1 MEPELSKEERL
12 INTDIEK
19 TVNDIIDFIRRYAI
33 DLKKDGAL
41 IGLSGGLD
49 SCVTLKLCIEAL
61 GHDRVRAV
69 ILPERD
75 SDPSHMR
82 DAKEFAKSLS
92 IKYTVKKISPMLWWL
107 GVYRL
112 YPSTFLF
119 SRRFQKKF
127 VMKERKK
134 LSKTIGKDLYLA
146 NLEGEGNQ
154 ELNKGLAFYRIKH
167 RIRSSILF
175 YYSELYNYLFVGT
188 SNKSE
193 WLTGFFVKY
202 GDGIADIMPLIS
214 LFKTQ
219 VNDIASHL
227 KIDSHFINKAPSPD
241 LIPGINDSDMLK
253 MSYGKLDLV
262 LAGLEKNITEDKI
275 IRISG
280 ATLEEIERVRSMIS
294 KSEYLRTWPIG
305 FK

>member
-1 MEPELSKEERL
+1 MIKKEGF

-19 TVNDIIDFIRRYAI
+19 TVNAIIGFIRRYAI
-33 DLKKDGAL
+33 DLKKNGAL

-49 SCVTLKLCIEAL
+49 SCVTLKLCVEAL
-61 GHDRVRAV
+61 GPDRVRAV

-75 SDPSHMR
+75 SDPSQMR
-82 DAKEFAKSLS
+82 DAKKFAENLS
-92 IKYTVKKISPMLWWL
+92 VKYTIKRISPILWWL

-112 YPSTFLF
+112 YPPSFLF
-119 SRRFQKKF
+119 SRNVQKRFVTKH
-127 VMKERKK
+127 RKK
-134 LSKTIGKDLYLA
+134 LSEAIGGDLYLA
-146 NLEGEGNQ
+146 NLEGENNR

-219 VNDIASHL
+219 VNDIASYL
-227 KIDSHFINKAPSPD
+227 NIDTYFIEKAPSPD
-241 LIPGINDSDMLK
+241 LIPGITDSDMLK
-253 MSYGKLDLV
+253 MSYGKLDQI
-262 LAGLEKNITEDKI
+262 LAGLERNKTEDEISKF
-275 IRISG
+275 SG
-280 ATLEEIERVRSMIS
+280 ATKEEMERVMSMMS
-294 KSEYLRTWPIG
+294 KSENLRTWPIG

>member
-1 MEPELSKEERL
+1 MELELNKEERL
-12 INTDIEK
+12 IATDIEK

-33 DLKKDGAL
+33 DLSKNGAL
-41 IGLSGGLD
+41 VGLSGGLD

-61 GHDRVRAV
+61 GRDNVMAV

-75 SDPSHMR
+75 SDPSQMR
-82 DAKEFAKSLS
+82 DAKDFANSLS
-92 IKYTVKKISPMLWWL
+92 IKYTVKRISPILWWL

-112 YPSTFLF
+112 YPPTFLF
-119 SRRFQKKF
+119 SRSMQGKF
-127 VMKERKK
+127 VKGERNK

-146 NLEGEGNQ
+146 NLEGDNNK
-154 ELNKGLAFYRIKH
+154 ELNKGIAFYRIKH

-175 YYSELYNYLFVGT
+175 YYSELYNYLLVGT

-202 GDGIADIMPLIS
+202 GDGVADIMPLLS
-214 LFKTQ
+214 LYKTQ
-219 VNDIASHL
+219 VNDIASYL
-227 KIDSHFINKAPSPD
+227 NIDSHLISKPPSPD
-241 LIPGINDSDMLK
+241 LIPGITDSDMLK
-253 MSYGKLDLV
+253 MSYAKLDLV
-262 LAGLEKNITEDKI
+262 LAGLEKNITEENI
-275 IRISG
+275 STISG
-280 ATLEEIERVRSMIS
+280 ANTEEIERVRSMIA

>member
-1 MEPELSKEERL
+1 MIKKEGF

-19 TVNDIIDFIRRYAI
+19 TVKAIIDFIRRYAI
-33 DLKKDGAL
+33 DLKRNGAL

-61 GHDRVRAV
+61 GRDRVRAI

-75 SDPSHMR
+75 SDPTQMR
-82 DAKEFAKSLS
+82 DAKKFAESLS
-92 IKYTVKKISPMLWWL
+92 VKYTVKRISPILWWL

-112 YPSTFLF
+112 YPPSFLF
-119 SRRFQKKF
+119 SRSVQKRFVIKH
-127 VMKERKK
+127 RKK
-134 LSKTIGKDLYLA
+134 LSKAIGKDLYLA
-146 NLEGEGNQ
+146 NLEGENNQ

-202 GDGIADIMPLIS
+202 GDGVADIMPLIS

-219 VNDIASHL
+219 VNDIASYL
-227 KIDSHFINKAPSPD
+227 NIDAYFIEKAPSPD
-241 LIPGINDSDMLK
+241 LIPGITDSDMLK
-253 MSYGKLDLV
+253 MSYGKLDQI
-262 LAGLEKNITEDKI
+262 LAGLERNMTEDKI
-275 IRISG
+275 GRISG
-280 ATLEEIERVRSMIS
+280 ATEEEIERVRSMIS
-294 KSEYLRTWPIG
+294 KSENLRTWPIG
-305 FK
+305 FN